1 MASALAVSVVGLAFV
16 TAVLAKVVVP
26 AGSAAAQTIRKRKRI
41 DATLRAEDHGADEAD
56 QTRRPRTK
64 AAWPYLVLI
73 ALGLAVAALAAFPS
87 RNSSRYAASLHSHTV
102 CGALNY
108 SELLPAPIAAD
119 KLVAF
124 YGGDVGEAGWDLD
137 PPRTAS
143 ALARSAFYTGLVHLF
158 GFNR

>member
-41 DATLRAEDHGADEAD
+41 DATLRAEEAD

-102 CGALNY
+102 CDALVNN

-137 PPRTAS
+137 SPRTAS